1 MSIVSHILIGCPSSG
16 KSTLAKYIISQD
28 SNYQIISTDKIR
40 EKLFGD
46 ENIQGDWQ
54 LIETEIFKQI
64 DSYIQAGKPIIYDAT
79 NAKRWWRISLLEK
92 LAKYENANWIGWYLK
107 TPLNVC
113 LEWNQKRKRQV
124 PDDVITNLY
133 QSLRNFPPLPAEGF
147 LAVYNIPFKEG
158 KLEINQFNDKIS
170 KLNRVQ
176 VNRTN
181 RTANSKI
188 QFHPYSRLLDFDR
201 ILHLISLIIK
211 YPNLGNLSESNP
223 ELIREIFG
231 DEIKFNN
238 EIEEICGFLTKY
250 YDKIYAQPEAIKQ
263 DLIWLEKMGII
274 NQQNYKPLPDIE
286 IVNID
291 DLVTHPYSDIEP
303 FTRLIKT
310 IHFIIYHPLTYK
322 DKEGCLHSL
331 IKAMQQEKVINI
343 NCGDS
348 IRKDIEKVLK
358 PFGIF
363 PDFTMKKG
371 YFIGTGILSQ
381 TDLIKVFRLLEAQAN
396 SLSDPVALSV
406 YETFKS
412 RLGNAKIAHSES
424 YPVRAIYNK
433 NIVDLNSLP
442 NDSLAKKI
450 DVLEGAIASGEL
462 LELNRFLGS
471 AKFNKDDSQ
480 YNQTEDN
487 SYFLIYPLQI
497 VFHNIGWYLGY
508 EYAEGVNKGLFK
520 FERLDRLF
528 LCRKTHQSREMKQQI
543 NALNKLQK
551 LYQASGGIF
560 LGNNVKLQKQ
570 YLDTKQKRKAE
581 ITMELWFNDHIF
593 KFISEGTNRFPSQ
606 QMKMS
611 ARLHKN
617 HETNPLFTLKKTED
631 KNFPNRFQVKLPIW
645 SLEDIDLLRWIVG
658 FGGQVKVI
666 NPPELVNKVKQIGEA
681 IALLY

>member
-1 MSIVSHILIGCPSSG
+1 MSMISHILIGCPSSG
-16 KSTLAKYIISQD
+16 KSTLAKYIINQD
-28 SNYQIISTDKIR
+28 SSYQIISTDNIR
-40 EKLFGD
+40 KQLFGD

-54 LIETEIFKQI
+54 LIEAEIFKQI
-64 DSYIQAGKPIIYDAT
+64 DSYIQEGKPIIYDAT

-92 LAKYENANWIGWYLK
+92 LGQYEDIKWIGWYLK

-113 LEWNQKRKRQV
+113 LDWNKRRSRQV
-124 PDDVITNLY
+124 PNDVIIAMNE
-133 QSLRNFPPLPAEGF
+133 SLRQFPALNAEGF
-147 LAVYNIPFKEG
+147 FSVYEIPFKQG
-158 KLEINQFNDKIS
+158 KLDLNEFNN
-170 KLNRVQ
+170 KLTKLSRTQ
-176 VNRTN
+176 VNRHN
-181 RTANSKI
+181 RTANSKVK
-188 QFHPYSRLLDFDR
+188 FHPYSRLIDFDR
-201 ILHLISLIIK
+201 LLHLISLIIK

-231 DEIKFNN
+231 EEIKFEC
-238 EIEEICGFLTKY
+238 EIEEICGILAKEISS
-250 YDKIYAQPEAIKQ
+250 IYAQPEAIKQ

-274 NQQNYKPLPDIE
+274 NQQNYQPLPKIETVDIP
-286 IVNID
+286 

-303 FTRLIKT
+303 FSRLIKT
-310 IHFIIYHPLTYK
+310 IHFIIHNPLNYEE
-322 DKEGCLHSL
+322 KEGCLQSL
-331 IKAMQQEKVINI
+331 INAMQEEKVINI

-358 PFGIF
+358 PFGIL

-412 RLGNAKIAHSES
+412 RLGDAKIAHPES

-433 NIVDLNSLP
+433 NIVDLNSLS
-442 NDSLAKKI
+442 NTSLARKI
-450 DVLEGAIASGEL
+450 DEVESSIEKGEL

-471 AKFNKDDSQ
+471 AEFTQ
-480 YNQTEDN
+480 ETEEKNINED
-487 SYFLIYPLQI
+487 YFLAYPVQI

-508 EYAEGVNKGLFK
+508 ECFKGKDDGLFK
-520 FERLDRLF
+520 FDRLDRLF
-528 LCRKTHQSREMKQQI
+528 LGRKQHQSRDEKQQI
-543 NALNKLQK
+543 KALNKLQK

-570 YLDTKQKRKAE
+570 YLNSKEKSKAE
-581 ITMELWFNDHIF
+581 ITIELWFNDYTF
-593 KFISEGTNRFPSQ
+593 KFISEGTNRFPLQ

-611 ARLHKN
+611 PRLHKN
-617 HETNPLFTLKKTED
+617 SETNPLFTLKKTGD
-631 KNFPNRFQVKLPIW
+631 KNFPNRFQVKLPLC

-681 IALLY
+681 ISLLY

>member
-1 MSIVSHILIGCPSSG
+1 MISYILIGCPSSG
-16 KSTLAKYIISQD
+16 KSTLAKHIIKQD
-28 SNYQIISTDKIR
+28 SNYQIISTDSIR
-40 EKLFGD
+40 KQLFGD
-46 ENIQGDWQ
+46 ENIQRDWQ
-54 LIETEIFKQI
+54 LIEAEIFKQI
-64 DSYIQAGKPIIYDAT
+64 DSYIQVGKPIIYDAT
-79 NAKRWWRISLLEK
+79 NAQRWWRMTLLEK
-92 LAKYENANWIGWYLK
+92 LAEYENVNWIGWYLK

-113 LEWNQKRKRQV
+113 LDWNKKRSRQV

-147 LAVYNIPFKEG
+147 LAVYDIPFKDG
-158 KLEINQFNDKIS
+158 KLEVNEFNNQLS
-170 KLNRVQ
+170 KLNRVK

-201 ILHLISLIIK
+201 IFHLISLIIK
-211 YPNLGNLSESNP
+211 YPNLGNLSKSNP
-223 ELIREIFG
+223 ELITEILG
-231 DEIKFNN
+231 EETKFAC
-238 EIEEICGFLTKY
+238 EIEEICAILAK
-250 YDKIYAQPEAIKQ
+250 KISPIYAQPEAIKQ

-274 NQQNYKPLPDIE
+274 HLQNYELLPDIE

-310 IHFIIYHPLTYK
+310 IHFIIHHPLIYK
-322 DKEGCLHSL
+322 KKEGCLQSL
-331 IKAMQQEKVINI
+331 VQAMQDEQIIHI

-396 SLSDPVALSV
+396 SLSDPVALSI
-406 YETFKS
+406 YETFKN
-412 RLGNAKIAHSES
+412 RLGDAKIAHPES

-433 NIVDLNSLP
+433 NIVDLNSIS

-450 DVLEGAIASGEL
+450 DVLEGAIASGHL
-462 LELNRFLGS
+462 LELNRFSGS
-471 AKFNKDDSQ
+471 AKFSQ
-480 YNQTEDN
+480 TTTNN
-487 SYFLIYPLQI
+487 NYFLAYPLQI
-497 VFHNIGWYLGY
+497 VFHNIGWYLAY
-508 EYAEGVNKGLFK
+508 EYAEGIDKGLFK

-528 LCRKTHQSREMKQQI
+528 LGRKTDKLRDVKQQV
-543 NALNKLQK
+543 NALNKLQE

-560 LGNNVKLQKQ
+560 LGNNVKWQKE
-570 YLDTKQKRKAE
+570 YLDKKQRSKAE
-581 ITMELWFNDHIF
+581 ITIELWFNDYIF
-593 KFISEGTNRFPSQ
+593 KFISEGTNRFPLQ

-611 ARLHKN
+611 PPLHKTN
-617 HETNPLFTLKKTED
+617 HKKPPFTLKKTED
-631 KNFPNRFQVKLPIW
+631 KNYPNRFQVKLPLW

-666 NPPELVNKVKQIGEA
+666 NPPELVNKVKKLGED
-681 IALLY
+681 ISLLYYGHRNY

>member
-1 MSIVSHILIGCPSSG
+1 MSIISHILIGCPSSG
-16 KSTLAKYIISQD
+16 KSTLAKHIIKQD
-28 SNYQIISTDKIR
+28 SSYQIISTDNIR
-40 EKLFGD
+40 KQLFGD

-54 LIETEIFKQI
+54 LIEAEIFKQI

-92 LAKYENANWIGWYLK
+92 LTQYDNVNWIGWYLK
-107 TPLNVC
+107 TPLNIC
-113 LEWNQKRKRQV
+113 LEWNQRRKRQV

-147 LAVYNIPFKEG
+147 LAVYDIPFKDD
-158 KLEINQFNDKIS
+158 KLEVHQFNDKVS
-170 KLNRVQ
+170 KLSRTQ
-176 VNRTN
+176 VNRHN
-181 RTANSKI
+181 RPANSKVK
-188 QFHPYSRLLDFDR
+188 FHSYSRLLDFDR
-201 ILHLISLIIK
+201 LLHLISLIIK
-211 YPNLGNLSESNP
+211 YPNIGNLSSYNP
-223 ELIREIFG
+223 ELIEQIFG
-231 DEIKFNN
+231 KNIKFDT
-238 EIEEICGFLTKY
+238 EIEEICAILAHHIHP
-250 YDKIYAQPEAIKQ
+250 IYAQPKAIKK
-263 DLIWLEKMGII
+263 DLLWLENIGII
-274 NQQNYKPLPDIE
+274 GSKFNQKIE
-286 IVNID
+286 IKTLEIE

-303 FTRLIKT
+303 FERLIKT
-310 IHFIIYHPLTYK
+310 INFIIHHPFTWNK
-322 DKEGCLHSL
+322 QEGCLQSL
-331 IKAMQQEKVINI
+331 VNAMISPGIINF
-343 NCGDS
+343 NCPDS

-358 PFGIF
+358 PFGIL

-371 YFIGTGILSQ
+371 YFIGTGILSANE
-381 TDLIKVFRLLEAQAN
+381 LIKLFRLLEAQAN

-412 RLGNAKIAHSES
+412 RLGDAKIAHPES

-442 NDSLAKKI
+442 NTSLASKI
-450 DVLEGAIASGEL
+450 DQVESSIEKGEL
-462 LELNRFLGS
+462 LELNRFLSS
-471 AKFNKDDSQ
+471 AEFNNHDFQ
-480 YNQTEDN
+480 NNQTEDN

-508 EYAEGVNKGLFK
+508 EWAEGENKGLLK

-528 LCRKTHQSREMKQQI
+528 LGRKQHQSRDEKQQI

-560 LGNNVKLQKQ
+560 LGNNVKLQKL
-570 YLDTKQKRKAE
+570 YFDRKQKSKAE
-581 ITMELWFNDHIF
+581 ITIELWFSDYIF
-593 KFISEGTNRFPSQ
+593 KFISEGTNRFPLK

-611 ARLHKN
+611 PPLHKSN
-617 HETNPLFTLKKTED
+617 EKKAPFTLKKTDD
-631 KNFPNRFQVKLPIW
+631 KNYPNCFQVKLPLW

>member
-16 KSTLAKYIISQD
+16 KSTLTKYIINQD
-28 SNYQIISTDKIR
+28 SNYQIISTDSIR
-40 EKLFGD
+40 KQLFGD

-54 LIETEIFKQI
+54 LIEAEIFKQI
-64 DSYIQAGKPIIYDAT
+64 DSYIKAGKPIIYDAT
-79 NAKRWWRISLLEK
+79 NAQRWWRISLLEK
-92 LAKYENANWIGWYLK
+92 LAEYENVNWIGWYLK

-113 LEWNQKRKRQV
+113 LQWNQKRSRQV

-147 LAVYNIPFKEG
+147 LAVYDIPFRDG
-158 KLEINQFNDKIS
+158 KLEVNHFNNQLS

-201 ILHLISLIIK
+201 IFHLISLIIK
-211 YPNLGNLSESNP
+211 YPNFGNLSESNP
-223 ELIREIFG
+223 ELITEILG
-231 DEIKFNN
+231 EETKFDS
-238 EIEEICGFLTKY
+238 EIEEICAILAK
-250 YDKIYAQPEAIKQ
+250 KISPIYAQPKAIKQ

-274 NQQNYKPLPDIE
+274 NQQNYEPLPHIE

-310 IHFIIYHPLTYK
+310 IHFIIHHPLLYQK
-322 DKEGCLHSL
+322 KEGCLQSL
-331 IKAMQQEKVINI
+331 VKAMQDEQIINI

-358 PFGIF
+358 PFGIL
-363 PDFTMKKG
+363 PNFTMKKG

-396 SLSDPVALSV
+396 SLSDPVALSI
-406 YETFKS
+406 YETFKN
-412 RLGNAKIAHSES
+412 RLGDAKIAHPES

-433 NIVDLNSLP
+433 NIVDLNSLS
-442 NDSLAKKI
+442 NDSLARKI
-450 DVLEGAIASGEL
+450 DVLEGAIASGKL
-462 LELNRFLGS
+462 LELNRFIGS
-471 AKFNKDDSQ
+471 AEFTQNDAKN
-480 YNQTEDN
+480 NQIDKN
-487 SYFLIYPLQI
+487 SYFLAYPLQI

-508 EYAEGVNKGLFK
+508 ECVDKKDKDLFK

-528 LCRKTHQSREMKQQI
+528 LGRKINQSRDIKQQV

-551 LYQASGGIF
+551 LYQVSGGIF
-560 LGNNVKLQKQ
+560 LGNNVAWQKQ
-570 YLDTKQKRKAE
+570 YLDKKQKSKVE
-581 ITMELWFNDHIF
+581 ITIELWFNDYIF
-593 KFISEGTNRFPSQ
+593 KFISEGTNRFPLQ

-611 ARLHKN
+611 SPLHKTN
-617 HETNPLFTLKKTED
+617 HKKPPFTLKKTED
-631 KNFPNRFQVKLPIW
+631 KNYPNRFQVKLPLW

-666 NPPELVNKVKQIGEA
+666 NPPELVNKVKKLGED
-681 IALLY
+681 ISILY